1 MIAGQ
6 GSAPPANGRVSGSM
20 MKGRGRGVTSAASGG
35 SVSGPGPGWD
45 LILEKLGTVPFRLY
59 LGDVEGG
66 FQATGVSGLDLDRR
80 DPWTLELETSGPW
93 EHAAERR
100 GPSVLADIPRRGGL
114 AEPDP
119 GFLLLPAGEPG
130 RPLGG
135 LLIHT
140 GSGKVGA
147 RLARTLTDPGFLH
160 LLELHLR
167 LTSALRDSL
176 ELGQFRMA
184 VSSVL
189 PYGLLTI
196 DHLGR
201 VVYAGGQTE
210 SILGLPAE
218 QILGSDCARVFRPLG
233 PGPNPLLEGLRRR
246 LDPMELYLSRPDGG
260 EIPVHLQTARV
271 SLGTGRRGLVAFF
284 QDKTEELTLDEAE
297 RQRDRLAILGELS
310 AGVAHE
316 IRNPLT
322 GIANCAQ
329 VLAEGMDPEDS
340 HQRFTRIIL
349 DEVGRLNRIVEGL
362 LSYARPSRPELRE
375 ASVEEVARRAI
386 EMVRASAEAGGI
398 RLSMKVRARIPR
410 IFIDPEQIEQVLL
423 NLLRNA
429 VEAMPNGGEVGLEL
443 GVARR
448 RRHRRRSVG
457 RRAGDRGRARPA
469 GGPLVRFVQ
478 VRVSDSGHGI
488 PKEMLSRVF
497 NPFFTTRSKGTGLG
511 LSLSQSIVREHG
523 GFLTAR
529 SVVKKGT
536 TFQLDLPVERRQGER
551 RKDSR

>member
-1 MIAGQ
+1 MKQQGRIRASAEVPEPGQ
-6 GSAPPANGRVSGSM
+6 GS
-20 MKGRGRGVTSAASGG
+20 
-35 SVSGPGPGWD
+35 GPGWD
-45 LILEKLGTVPFRLY
+45 LILGKLGNVPFRLY
-59 LGDVEGG
+59 LGDGEEG
-66 FQATGVSGLDLDRR
+66 FRLIGVSGLDLDRR
-80 DPWTLELETSGPW
+80 DPWTLELETSVPW
-93 EHAAERR
+93 AHAAA
-100 GPSVLADIPRRGGL
+100 GVGLCALADLPRRRGL

-119 GFLLLPAGEPG
+119 GFLLMALGEPDG
-130 RPLGG
+130 PVGG

-140 GSGKVGA
+140 GSARMRQSVG
-147 RLARTLTDPGFLH
+147 RVLRDPQFLRV
-160 LLELHLR
+160 LELHLR
-167 LTSALRDSL
+167 LTALLHESL
-176 ELGQFRMA
+176 ELDQFRKA

-189 PYGLLTI
+189 PYGVLML

-201 VVYAGGQTE
+201 VVYVGGQAE
-210 SILGLPAE
+210 RILGLPSE
-218 QILGSDCARVFRPLG
+218 QIVGSDCARVFRPLG
-233 PGPNPLLEGLRRR
+233 PEPHPLLEGLRRR
-246 LDPMELYLSRPDGG
+246 TDPVELYLSKPDGG
-260 EIPVHLQTARV
+260 EIPVLLQTARV

-284 QDKTEELTLDEAE
+284 RDRTEELTLDEAE

-329 VLAEGMDPEDS
+329 VLAEGMDPDDT

-375 ASVEEVARRAI
+375 ASVEDVARRAV
-386 EMVRASAEAGGI
+386 EMVRPSAEEKGI
-398 RLSMKVRARIPR
+398 RLSVKIRARIPR
-410 IFIDPEQIEQVLL
+410 IYIDTEQIEQVLL

-429 VEAMPNGGEVGLEL
+429 EQAMPEGGEIGLEI

-448 RRHRRRSVG
+448 RPYRRRSPG
-457 RRAGDRGRARPA
+457 RRAGDRGRSRPA
-469 GGPLVRFVQ
+469 GGPTMRFVQ
-478 VRVSDSGHGI
+478 IRVSDSGHGI

-529 SVVKKGT
+529 SVVNKGT
-536 TFQLDLPVERRQGER
+536 TFQLELPVERRHGER
-551 RKDSR
+551 RKDPR